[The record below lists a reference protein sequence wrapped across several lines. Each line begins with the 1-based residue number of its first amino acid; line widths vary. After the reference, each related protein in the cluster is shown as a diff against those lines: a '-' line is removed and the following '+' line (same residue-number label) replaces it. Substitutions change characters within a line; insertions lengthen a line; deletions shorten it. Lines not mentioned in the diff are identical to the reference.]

1 MKAFLKQYCF
11 AIFFSSAMFLLLM
24 VVAAVGGANSAHA
37 ESMESAVA
45 AVSASRNSEIRVVNG
60 TQMTVVYVGRA
71 GLCDAVSVM
80 RTVQSIANYRVCN
93 GSVAPKN
100 SVSPSWDSE
109 GGKPTFTAVVGNAM
123 TYGSSSQ
130 RDQNGYLISAKQLRS
145 NNDDCNQVE
154 VIISYEDDLVQ
165 REIISSCVR

>member
-1 MKAFLKQYCF
+1 MKDFFMDCLVSLLISLSAISVMM
-11 AIFFSSAMFLLLM
+11 IFFAGFN
-24 VVAAVGGANSAHA
+24 AAHA

-45 AVSASRNSEIRVVNG
+45 AVSTSHHSEVRVVNG
-60 TQMTVVYVGRA
+60 SQMNVVYVRKA
-71 GLCDAVSVM
+71 GLCDSISVM
-80 RTVQSIANYRVCN
+80 RSPQNISNYRVCN
-93 GSVAPKN
+93 GVVISQN

-109 GGKPTFTAVVGNAM
+109 GGKPTFMAVVGNAM

-130 RDQNGYLISAKQLRS
+130 RDQNGYLISAKKLRS